1 MINYLEDKDLE
12 FLKNCPN
19 EDLKALAD
27 LLVFNEKGKKR
38 WNEKLSQKK
47 TYMENYP
54 NNLRNA
60 VDDIILELQCYGAHT
75 VASAAREIFGKNP
88 GVSYK
93 EILMDICKK
102 KKINFNDN
110 SSTERIEYHL
120 IQNII
125 EEVLLNASDEDI
137 LAIAKEFGLSITGTE
152 SRERII
158 DDILEKSTS
167 PDFYYI
173 ITNIVD
179 TAVRIGPDSKDV
191 IVVGAGVGVAQ
202 GAKYLIK
209 AALPRFVGL
218 ASPGINVLMWTW
230 LISDVIN
237 IVGGPAFRI
246 TVPAVILIINL
257 RQKMKKCLE

>member
-120 IQNII
+120 IQNIKC
-125 EEVLLNASDEDI
+125 L
-137 LAIAKEFGLSITGTE
+137 
-152 SRERII
+152 
-158 DDILEKSTS
+158 KS
-167 PDFYYI
+167 
-173 ITNIVD
+173 
-179 TAVRIGPDSKDV
+179 
-191 IVVGAGVGVAQ
+191 
-202 GAKYLIK
+202 L
-209 AALPRFVGL
+209 
-218 ASPGINVLMWTW
+218 
-230 LISDVIN
+230 
-237 IVGGPAFRI
+237 
-246 TVPAVILIINL
+246 LIIKL
-257 RQKMKKCLE
+257 RNSSAISSFKF